1 MMEHLAQIRAA
12 NIQGDSRPDQG
23 CEFGAAVCTIAFGDE
38 VTQQKA
44 GSRVRKPR
52 DPIVVDPHIDSAE
65 QAERQLTQAILQ
77 PFAEPLDSAGGS
89 ERRRASADQLYRKRA
104 SIPT

>member
-12 NIQGDSRPDQG
+12 DIQGSIRPDQG
-23 CEFGAAVCTIAFGDE
+23 CEFGAGVCTMAFSDK
-38 VTQQKA
+38 VTQQEA
-44 GSRVRKPR
+44 GTRVRKPG
-52 DPIVVDPHIDSAE
+52 DPIIVDPYIDTAE

-77 PFAEPLDSAGGS
+77 PFDEPLDSAGGS